1 MNGPVRLIEHTP
13 GMGVP
18 ADEQRFLDELE
29 GPVVIKVA
37 GRRPGPGRVVGGL
50 LHGNEPSGLRAI
62 HRYLCELDPAR
73 LPATDTWFFLG
84 AVEAAR
90 LPPRLSR
97 RRLPDGLDLNR
108 CFRPPFAGREG
119 EIARATLEILRPVAP
134 EAVLDL
140 HNNTGRNPAYG
151 VVTALDGLCLAL
163 TALFA
168 PRVMHSELRLG
179 TFTDAWE
186 GLAPAVTIE
195 CGQAGTL
202 EADATAHAG
211 LVRFL
216 ELPTLDPHQV
226 TSPMAVFVS
235 PVRMKLRPGLGL
247 AFADRP
253 IAAVDVVLHPA
264 LDSLNFLTVARDQPI
279 GLVGDEAAAGQWPF
293 EAHDERGRECSR
305 EYLTIDGGVIRAA
318 RSFVPIMATTDV
330 RIAIDDC
337 LFYAATQRE

>member
-1 MNGPVRLIEHTP
+1 VSGPVRLVEHVPGTP
-13 GMGVP
+13 VP

-29 GPVVIKVA
+29 GPAVIKVP
-37 GRRPGPGRVVGGL
+37 GRRTHPGRVVAGL
-50 LHGNEPSGLRAI
+50 MHGNEPSGLRAI
-62 HRYLCELDPAR
+62 HRYLRELDAASAPV
-73 LPATDTWFFLG
+73 TDTWFFLG

-108 CFRPPFAGREG
+108 CFSPPFPGREG
-119 EIARATLEILRPVAP
+119 EIARAALEILRAAAP

-151 VVTALDGLCLAL
+151 VVTQLDGPSLAL

-186 GLAPAVTIE
+186 GVAPAVTIE

-216 ELPTLDPHQV
+216 ERPTLDPHLV
-226 TSPMAVFVS
+226 ASPMAVFVS

-247 AFADRP
+247 AFADRS
-253 IAAVDVVLHPA
+253 IAAVDVVLDPA
-264 LDSLNFLTVARDQPI
+264 LDSLNFLTVARDQPL
-279 GLVGDEAAAGQWPF
+279 GLAGDDAVAGRWPF

-305 EYLTIDGGVIRAA
+305 EYLKIEAGVIRAA

-330 RIAIDDC
+330 RMAIDDC
-337 LFYAATQRE
+337 LFYAATQRD